1 MRSVH
6 CGCLC
11 GLLVGITTPSVGGPL
26 TPPGAPESSYKTL
39 VEVEPRIAIT
49 QENTPGDANSVFHI
63 SAPGSYYLTGN
74 VLGEVGK
81 NGVEINASNV
91 TLDLNGFE
99 IVGVAGALD
108 GIKSLGGR
116 NLHVFNGSIRD
127 WVGEGLDGGNGA
139 DGRYYNLY
147 LYNNGN
153 SGMEVGANSIV
164 ENCTA
169 RDNAWHGIETGG
181 LSRVEGCVLD
191 GNGANGIS
199 MGNRGV
205 VKDCLATG
213 NNHGISVGNNTTITE
228 CSVFSNSRGIHGIQG
243 VVVESCVAESNTTDG
258 IQIGSGTVVNC
269 VTESN
274 GWSGIEVNNS
284 SIVRSNS
291 CRANDIGI
299 SVTGS
304 ESRIEGNQS
313 TGNTDGYD
321 VSGSSNLI
329 IGNYATGNTGLN
341 FDISIN
347 NRYGE
352 IVDWS
357 LAGTPG
363 VSGNSSISFMGT
375 TDPYANYA
383 R

>member
-1 MRSVH
+1 LLFSSVAH
-6 CGCLC
+6 A
-11 GLLVGITTPSVGGPL
+11 GPL
-26 TPPGAPESSYKTL
+26 SPPGAPVSSYKTL
-39 VEVEPRIAIT
+39 VEVEPRVAIT
-49 QENTPGDANSVFHI
+49 QEFTPGDANSVFSI
-63 SAPGSYYLTGN
+63 TAPGSYYLTGN

-81 NGVEINASNV
+81 NGVKINAHNV

-99 IVGVAGALD
+99 IVGVPGSQD
-108 GIKSLGGR
+108 GIKALGGR
-116 NLHVFNGSIRD
+116 NQHIFNGSIRD
-127 WVGEGLDGGNGA
+127 WVGEGIDSTGA

-169 RDNAWHGIETGG
+169 RDNAWHGIQTGG

-191 GNGANGIS
+191 GNGGDGIQI
-199 MGNRGV
+199 GNRGI

-213 NNHGISVGNNTTITE
+213 NNHGIDVGANTTITE
-228 CSVFSNSRGIHGIQG
+228 CSVFSNSRGISGDTG
-243 VVVESCVAESNTTDG
+243 VVVENCVAEFNSTDG
-258 IQIGSGTVVNC
+258 IQINNGTVVNC
-269 VTESN
+269 YADSN
-274 GWSGIEVNNS
+274 GWSGIIVFS
-284 SIVRSNS
+284 TSIVRNNS
-291 CRANDIGI
+291 CQDNNIDINVSGN
-299 SVTGS
+299 
-304 ESRIEGNQS
+304 ENRIEDNLVS
-313 TGNTDGYD
+313 RNVDGFD
-321 VSGSSNLI
+321 VSGDFNLI
-329 IGNYATGNTGLN
+329 IRNYATGNTGLN

-352 IVDWS
+352 IVDWA

-363 VSGNSSISFMGT
+363 VAGNSSISFMGT